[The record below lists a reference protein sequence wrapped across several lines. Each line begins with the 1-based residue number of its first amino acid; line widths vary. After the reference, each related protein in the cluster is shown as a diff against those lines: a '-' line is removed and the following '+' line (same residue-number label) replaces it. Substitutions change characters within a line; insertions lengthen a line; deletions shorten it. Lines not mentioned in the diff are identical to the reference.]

1 MDANEIRR
9 QLKWVRIIAIADGL
23 LLVVL
28 LIVAFGLDDDG
39 LVSILG
45 PIHGIGFLL
54 LVFLVLRG
62 AGNGL
67 WGWWFP
73 AVVVLTAGPP
83 GSLYGDVRI
92 RRELRGA

>member
-28 LIVAFGLDDDG
+28 LIVAFGLHDDG

-92 RRELRGA
+92 RRELSGA